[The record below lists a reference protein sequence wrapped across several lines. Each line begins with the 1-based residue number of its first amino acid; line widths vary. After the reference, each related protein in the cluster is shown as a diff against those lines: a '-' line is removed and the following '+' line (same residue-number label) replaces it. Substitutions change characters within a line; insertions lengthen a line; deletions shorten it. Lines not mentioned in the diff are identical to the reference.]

1 MSTSENDLKATLQA
15 ALMAARKERDRLR
28 TLVLSTFLSE
38 VRNREIEEKGPL
50 STPQLHALLAKAVK
64 QREDSAHQMREA
76 QRPEL
81 AEKEEA
87 EGAILQE
94 FLPPPLTD
102 EDVRAL
108 VEAAVADGAADM
120 GAIMGRLMPQIR
132 GRFDGGAANRIVR
145 EVLGA

>member
-1 MSTSENDLKATLQA
+1 MSTPEDDLKATLQA
-15 ALMAARKERDRLR
+15 ALMAARKGRDRLR
-28 TLVLSTFLSE
+28 TLVLSTFLSD

-64 QREDSAHQMREA
+64 QREDSALQMREA

-87 EGAILQE
+87 EGAILQG

-108 VEAAVADGAADM
+108 VQAAVADGASDI
-120 GAIMGRLMPQIR
+120 GAVMGRLMPQIR
-132 GRFDGGAANRIVR
+132 GRFDGGKANRIVR